1 MIQVKN
7 PQDFWAGVLF
17 VVVGAIALWHGWKYP
32 VGTIRQMGPGFVP
45 RALSWTLLGIGAFLA
60 LRSVRAGG
68 ARITPCIVRAQVFI
82 LLSIVVFGLT
92 IERFGL
98 APAVVVATI
107 VAALASRQTKWTE
120 TLALAILFAVA
131 SVLLFITLLGQSMQP
146 WAWSL

>member
-17 VVVGAIALWHGWKYP
+17 VVVGAIALWHGWSYP

-45 RALSWTLLGIGAFLA
+45 RALSWVLLGIGAFLA
-60 LRSVRAGG
+60 LRGVRATG
-68 ARITPCIVRAQVFI
+68 ARIAPCVLRPQVFI
-82 LLSIVVFGLT
+82 LLSIIVFGLT

-98 APAVVVATI
+98 APAVVLATI

-120 TLALAILFAVA
+120 TAALAVLFAVA
-131 SVLLFITLLGQSMQP
+131 SVLLFIYLLGQSMQ
-146 WAWSL
+146 AWSL

>member
-17 VVVGAIALWHGWKYP
+17 VVVGAIALWHGWSYP

-45 RALSWTLLGIGAFLA
+45 RALSWVLLGIGAFLA
-60 LRSVRAGG
+60 LRSVRTTG
-68 ARITPCIVRAQVFI
+68 ARITPCFLRPQVSI

-98 APAVVVATI
+98 APAVVLATI

-120 TLALAILFAVA
+120 TVALAVLFAGV
-131 SVLLFITLLGQSMQP
+131 SVLLFIYLLGQSMQ
-146 WAWSL
+146 AWSL